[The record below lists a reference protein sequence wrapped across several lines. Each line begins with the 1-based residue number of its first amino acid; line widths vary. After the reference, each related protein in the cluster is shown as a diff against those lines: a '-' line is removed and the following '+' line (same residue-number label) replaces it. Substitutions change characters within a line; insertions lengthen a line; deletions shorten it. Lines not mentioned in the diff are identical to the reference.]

1 MSGATAGAGIVR
13 SPALRAWNEGRAYAL
28 ALGAVVFLLLRPVF
42 AARGSAPLAAGY
54 LAIGA
59 ASFAMVRAGAGPK
72 ARFVARRAWMP
83 LAVGTLAVLFARLMA
98 GPAPALPVGV
108 GIVALN
114 VGAAVAEEAFF
125 RGFLFARLEPWGVGI
140 AVIVTAAAFALLHV
154 PLYGV
159 AAFPVDLGAGLLLS
173 WQRAASGTWT
183 VPAATHA
190 VANVL
195 AVLR

>member
-1 MSGATAGAGIVR
+1 MTTVTTARHPAPGVR
-13 SPALRAWNEGRAYAL
+13 TETAAYAL
-28 ALGAVVFLLLRPVF
+28 GLGTVLFLLLRPVF
-42 AARGSAPLAAGY
+42 AARGNAPLAAGY

-59 ASFAMVRAGAGPK
+59 ASVAMLRGS
-72 ARFVARRAWMP
+72 ARPATVSRRVLVP
-83 LAVGTLAVLFARLMA
+83 LAVGTLAVIVARLVA

-108 GIVALN
+108 GIVVLN

-125 RGFLFARLEPWGVGI
+125 RGFLFARLEPWGVGV
-140 AVIVTAAAFALLHV
+140 AVVTSAAAFALLHV
-154 PLYGV
+154 PLYGM